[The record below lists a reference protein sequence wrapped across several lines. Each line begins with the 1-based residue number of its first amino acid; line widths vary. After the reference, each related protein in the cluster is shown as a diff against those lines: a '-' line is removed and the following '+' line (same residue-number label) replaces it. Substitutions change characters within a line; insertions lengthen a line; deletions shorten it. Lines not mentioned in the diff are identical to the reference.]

1 MEYWN
6 DGFGIRNMILVLK
19 TQYSTIPS
27 FHDVGRNQMLR
38 CYVTRSLQT
47 EN

>member
-19 TQYSTIPS
+19 TQYSTIPP
-27 FHDVGRNQMLR
+27 FHHSIRSEGIN
-38 CYVTRSLQT
+38 CY
-47 EN
+47 